1 MSACRSF
8 SSLVLAVGLAF
19 SGPARANGLDQELC
33 IADWSEAAPIVLREN
48 LSTARDVQELARRR
62 LDGDL
67 VRITL
72 CQDGPRFVY
81 RIVMR
86 DTRGRI
92 SSQTIDARRPFAP

>member
-1 MSACRSF
+1 MPAVRD
-8 SSLVLAVGLAF
+8 LVPMALAVGLVFA
-19 SGPARANGLDQELC
+19 GPSAAIGLDGELC
-33 IADWSEAAPIVLREN
+33 IADWSEAAPIVAREN

-72 CQDGPRFVY
+72 CQDGSRFIY

-86 DTRGRI
+86 DVHGRI
-92 SSQTIDARRPFAP
+92 SSLTIDARRPFAP